1 MFNAPM
7 WALWLGFFGSFVAGF
22 CLRFWAHA
30 RRFERRN
37 ELGIEQYNSYGD
49 LMSSR
54 AIEAMAGLVGNVLL
68 AVGLG
73 FVLLIVSRYLLLS

>member
-1 MFNAPM
+1 M
-7 WALWLGFFGSFVAGF
+7 WALWLGLFGSFIAGF

-49 LMSSR
+49 MMSSR
-54 AIEAMAGLVGNVLL
+54 ALETLAGLVGNVLL
-68 AVGLG
+68 AAGLC
-73 FVLLIVSRYLLLS
+73 FVLVIASRHLFLG